1 MSNVAEGMQA
11 AEEADAIIQKLG
23 LGDPDAEVSVD
34 DIVAKIEGDGPT
46 EVKADSESSDDK
58 GDKPQ
63 GASSGAAA
71 EGKDDAKQQEGEPA
85 GILLKD
91 GKHLLPYDKYKQARA
106 EAAEAKARADAA
118 EAKLAELQAAGKKPD
133 GEDAGKEDGAKEGT
147 PQDVLDSIAELEKL
161 AAEYDA
167 EGLTALA
174 NAQRVQAKAL
184 RAMADKYTSSLE
196 YVEQTR
202 RAAAQAEQEA
212 AKASRTAVEEAID
225 HNPKLRF
232 LRDTDDPLWDEIADQ
247 DAILRA
253 NPKFKGMPLEQRF
266 EKAIAAVEAIHGPI
280 KLPAEYLSVADV
292 KAAATKKVDEAG
304 GFTPRTLSDLPGGGL
319 PATTEAEAMS
329 KMSPVQLH
337 RIFEEASDDK
347 IADLLSRVP

>member
-23 LGDPDAEVSVD
+23 LGDPDANVSVD
-34 DIVAKIEGDGPT
+34 EIVAKIEGDGPT
-46 EVKADSESSDDK
+46 EVKADPESSDDK

-63 GASSGAAA
+63 GASSGATA

-118 EAKLAELQAAGKKPD
+118 EAKLAELQATGKQPE
-133 GEDAGKEDGAKEGT
+133 GEAKGKEDGEGA

-253 NPKFKGMPLEQRF
+253 NPKFKGLPLEQRF
-266 EKAIAAVEAIHGPI
+266 EKAIAAVEAMHGPI

-347 IADLLSRVP
+347 IADLLSMVP